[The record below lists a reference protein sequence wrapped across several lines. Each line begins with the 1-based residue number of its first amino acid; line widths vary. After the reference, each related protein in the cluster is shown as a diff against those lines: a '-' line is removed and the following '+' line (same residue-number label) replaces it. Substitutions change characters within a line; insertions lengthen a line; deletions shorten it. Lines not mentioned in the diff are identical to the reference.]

1 MFYFA
6 IIVGMT
12 PQQNAANEAG
22 KFVGKVNE
30 IILFPLIALL
40 SGIAFLFFIYGCAK
54 YIMNAGNDQA
64 REEGKKHIMYGFIGL
79 VVMLSAFAILS
90 ISANTFG
97 LGKQLDCAKTPTKT
111 GCDSAFTLPK
121 P

>member
-1 MFYFA
+1 MSA
-6 IIVGMT
+6 
-12 PQQNAANEAG
+12 QQEAAKAAG
-22 KFVGKVNE
+22 GFVTKVND

-54 YIMNAGNDQA
+54 YIMNADNDQA

-90 ISANTFG
+90 IATNTFG
-97 LGKQLDCAKTPTKT
+97 LSKQLNCAKTPGDGSCTS
-111 GCDSAFTLPK
+111 SAFKLK
-121 P
+121 